1 MKAHTLTVSTI
12 SAVAENPAEHYQFS
26 RLWKDCTARG
36 SMARPLILR
45 IMLMMCAALAGAGC
59 GGGGSGNGGSDLPPS
74 ANAVP
79 TISSVMP
86 ESGNVGGAS
95 FTLTVM
101 GTGFTSTSTIQWNGG
116 ALATSDMSATELTA
130 LVPAADI
137 ATAGAA
143 QITVSTPTPGGGIS
157 NSLAFTIVGAAAQT
171 TPAYVYVANAMGV
184 SLTTG
189 NITAF
194 SVDPTSGALTVVPGS
209 PFAAGANP
217 TYVTVSP
224 SNEFLYE
231 TSDLQTLTSANDLNA
246 FAINI
251 TTGTLTAVPGSPF
264 LSGSSPASVSI
275 DSTGKFLY
283 TSNGGAGNGPDQ
295 SESISEYDINATTGA
310 LTAIAQDNCSY
321 PPFFV
326 GNQCNA
332 VLADPVAGFL
342 FGTASA
348 GVIDAFSIESQGT
361 LQAVTGSPFPVLAS
375 GADPTVG
382 PVAMAIYPTGKYLY
396 TANYNPTTN
405 VSGFNIAGSG
415 ALSLVPG
422 SPFTIGNSNP
432 SDLVADPLGR
442 FLYVLDFNVGVTGF
456 SVNPSNGQLTLLP
469 GFPVLVPIFSR
480 KAMAIDPS
488 GKFLYVGSGLSYQ
501 APSLYVFAIN
511 ATTGGLTPI
520 DGSPYTVDGTPQA
533 IAVSSK
539 AP

>member
-1 MKAHTLTVSTI
+1 MREKTLVCVVTVLI
-12 SAVAENPAEHYQFS
+12 SY
-26 RLWKDCTARG
+26 
-36 SMARPLILR
+36 
-45 IMLMMCAALAGAGC
+45 MCSSC
-59 GGGGSGNGGSDLPPS
+59 GGGNSGSPPS
-74 ANAVP
+74 SNPTPVTNAVP
-79 TISSVMP
+79 IISSITP
-86 ESGNVGGAS
+86 SNATAGDADIII
-95 FTLTVM
+95 TVTGM
-101 GTGFTSTSTIQWNGG
+101 GFVSTSTVNWNGS
-116 ALATSDMSATELTA
+116 ALVSSEMGSTNLTA
-130 LVPAADI
+130 TIPAADI

-143 QITVSTPTPGGGIS
+143 QITVANPTPGGGIS
-157 NSLAFTIVGAAAQT
+157 NSLAFTIVGTAAKT
-171 TPAYVYVANAMGV
+171 IPAYVYVANGIGV

-194 SVDPTSGALTVVPGS
+194 SVDPNSGALTVVPGS

-231 TSDLQTLTSANDLNA
+231 TSDLQTATSANDLNA
-246 FAINI
+246 FAINV
-251 TTGTLTAVPGSPF
+251 TTGALTAVPGSPF
-264 LSGSSPASVSI
+264 LSGASPASVTV

-283 TSNGGAGNGPDQ
+283 TSNGGPGNGPDE
-295 SESISEYDINATTGA
+295 SESISEYGINATTGA

-348 GVIDAFSIESQGT
+348 GVVNAFSIEAQGT
-361 LQAVTGSPFPVLAS
+361 LQAVTGTPFPVLAS

-405 VSGFNIAGSG
+405 VSGFSIAGSG

-422 SPFTIGNSNP
+422 SPFTVGNSNP

-442 FLYVLDFNVGVTGF
+442 FLYVLDFNAGVTGF
-456 SVNPSNGQLTLLP
+456 SVNPSNGQLTMLP
-469 GFPVLVPIFSR
+469 GFPVVVPIFSR

-501 APSLYVFAIN
+501 APTLYVFAIN
-511 ATTGGLTPI
+511 ATTGALTPI

-533 IAVSSK
+533 ITVSSK
-539 AP
+539 AQ